1 MNEMFNRSQDCD
13 YYLYERSEG
22 RDMFIGCVE
31 NSWDEV
37 CLNDDSVLSEY
48 PVAIRCGLSLL
59 YMDSFNSK
67 GTNEED
73 VFLLCTDIICL

>member
-1 MNEMFNRSQDCD
+1 MFNRSQDSD

-37 CLNDDSVLSEY
+37 CLTEDSVLQEC
-48 PVAIRCGLSLL
+48 PVAMRCGLSLL
-59 YMDSFNSK
+59 YADSFKNEE
-67 GTNEED
+67 TNEED
-73 VFLLCTDIICL
+73 VFLHCTDIICS